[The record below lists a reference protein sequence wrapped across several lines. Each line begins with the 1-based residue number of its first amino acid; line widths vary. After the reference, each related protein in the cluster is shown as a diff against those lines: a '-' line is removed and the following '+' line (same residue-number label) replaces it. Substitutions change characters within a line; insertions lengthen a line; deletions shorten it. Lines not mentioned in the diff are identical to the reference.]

1 MGRNLIH
8 QQAVSVL
15 LALVMVLNIFQFAGV
30 TAFAQDNDSGNKDSE
45 MLLSTLQNSSRTVLY
60 LDDGVIEF
68 GSGRVKVNGTAVT
81 VNPAGY
87 IITQKD
93 SGAAPIT
100 NKNILVTGGT
110 QNITL
115 LNVNIDGSG
124 SDGVFAFSIAA
135 GAAVNL
141 TLEGKNTLK
150 SGAICAGFEV
160 PHGAALTVT
169 AESTG
174 SLNVY
179 GGKNGA
185 GIGGGSGGAGG
196 TISINGGTV
205 TAYGGKSSAGIGGGS
220 GEASGNITISGGSVK
235 TVDAN
240 GNFSVSGSITDG
252 KGHIEHCV
260 TLNTGFGANA
270 AVLCSVND
278 GKRFSC
284 KTDSDGRLYL
294 WMPEGRSNVK
304 IYYDSFRYTF
314 SVSSLTANI
323 SATLDDK
330 SKKVALN
337 IENDSISFSDGTVTQ
352 GIRAYMTDEAV
363 IFGTSGSNTVSV
375 SEGTHSI
382 TLDNLN
388 INVSACAF
396 SISSGAS
403 VTLLLENENT
413 LKSGYSYAGL
423 HVPDNALLIIAA
435 QSTGSL
441 NAIGGEGGAG
451 MGGNFEQREREYLE
465 NENHDKKSCSG
476 NITINGGT
484 VTASG
489 GSCQHSICGGAGIGG
504 AGSHCLEGSIG
515 GDGGNITISGGTV
528 TAIGGDGFKDEWYG
542 LGGGGAGIGGG
553 GAQGSEHSDYDYYW
567 GNNISGQSGN
577 ITISGGNVR
586 ATGGEIGG
594 AGIGSGGICGQY
606 GNAGDVDSIVIT
618 GTNTKVYAEGK
629 GEFVSDIGSGYRCR
643 GISSDGGGR
652 VDTIAIGEPNNA
664 KKPLPT
670 VCFAGTD
677 NGTSLF
683 GFELQ
688 FSNCVITGKA
698 TNLNG
703 TYDANGR
710 KISTGLSD
718 TKSTDSNHDI
728 NKSQTAL
735 PATVT
740 DKSSGMAAD
749 LSGAVMPLGVTS
761 VTLSTAQ
768 KSTSD
773 PADPQAV
780 NVCRLAVSD
789 TKLGVIGTPVL
800 YDLKLL
806 DQNGSVIFGFGGKVK
821 VQIPVPAGLRG
832 TPHIFRYEESTGIFT
847 DMNAVI
853 ENGFL
858 VFETDH
864 FSYYAVAGT
873 GDSIT
878 LDTTSYTMPVKG
890 QYQIGLKLTGTKA
903 ASVKFYSTNNN
914 VVTVVKLKN
923 GNYKVAGV
931 KTGTAYVMFD
941 IYDNKNMWLTHASV
955 KVTVQNGVKSNGN
968 SARQIGLF

>member
-1 MGRNLIH
+1 M
-8 QQAVSVL
+8 
-15 LALVMVLNIFQFAGV
+15 
-30 TAFAQDNDSGNKDSE
+30 TA
-45 MLLSTLQNSSRTVLY
+45 
-60 LDDGVIEF
+60 
-68 GSGRVKVNGTAVT
+68 
-81 VNPAGY
+81 
-87 IITQKD
+87 
-93 SGAAPIT
+93 
-100 NKNILVTGGT
+100 
-110 QNITL
+110 
-115 LNVNIDGSG
+115 
-124 SDGVFAFSIAA
+124 
-135 GAAVNL
+135 
-141 TLEGKNTLK
+141 
-150 SGAICAGFEV
+150 
-160 PHGAALTVT
+160 
-169 AESTG
+169 TG
-174 SLNVY
+174 SES
-179 GGKNGA
+179 GA
-185 GIGGGSGGAGG
+185 GIGGGNGGAG
-196 TISINGGTV
+196 
-205 TAYGGKSSAGIGGGS
+205 
-220 GEASGNITISGGSVK
+220 GNITISGGTVN

-294 WMPEGRSNVK
+294 WMPEGRSNAK
-304 IYYDSFRYTF
+304 IYYGSFRYTF
-314 SVSSLTANI
+314 SVSSLTANL
-323 SATLDDK
+323 SATLDSS

-375 SEGTHSI
+375 AEGTHSI

-403 VTLLLENENT
+403 VTLLLENKNT
-413 LKSGYSYAGL
+413 LKSGSTYAGL
-423 HVPDNALLIIAA
+423 HVPDNASLIIAA

-441 NAIGGEGGAG
+441 NATGGEGGAG
-451 MGGNFEQREREYLE
+451 IGGNFEWREREYTE

-484 VTASG
+484 VTATG
-489 GSCQHSICGGAGIGG
+489 GSSQRSICAGAGIGG
-504 AGSHCLEGSIG
+504 AGSYCLDGFIG
-515 GDGGNITISGGTV
+515 GDGGNTTISGGTV
-528 TAIGGDGFKDEWYG
+528 TAFGGDGYSNWVPYG
-542 LGGGGAGIGGG
+542 DGGGGGAGIGGG
-553 GAQGSEHSDYDYYW
+553 GAYGSEHHVSDYYW
-567 GNNISGQSGN
+567 GRNTSGQSGN
-577 ITISGGNVR
+577 ITISGGKVR

-594 AGIGSGGICGQY
+594 AGIGSGGIYGEY
-606 GNAGDVDSIVIT
+606 GNAGDVGPIVIT
-618 GTNTKVYAEGK
+618 GTNTEVSAEGK
-629 GEFVSDIGSGYRCR
+629 GEFVSDIGSGYRCS
-643 GISSDGGGR
+643 GDSGNGGGR
-652 VDTIAIGEPNNA
+652 VDTIAIGESNNA
-664 KKPLPT
+664 KEPLPT

-683 GFELQ
+683 RYKFQ
-688 FSNCVITGKA
+688 FRNCVITGTA
-698 TNLNG
+698 TDLNG
-703 TYDANGR
+703 IYDANG
-710 KISTGLSD
+710 KKCSTGLPE
-718 TKSTDSNHDI
+718 TKSTDSDHDT
-728 NKSQTAL
+728 NKSRTDL

-749 LSGAVMPLGVTS
+749 LSRAIMPSGVTS
-761 VTLSTAQ
+761 VTLGTAQ
-768 KSTSD
+768 KTTSD

-806 DQNGSVIFGFGGKVK
+806 DQNGSVISGFSGKVK

-832 TPHIFRYEESTGIFT
+832 TPHIFRYEESTGTFT

-914 VVTVVKLKN
+914 VATVVKLKN
-923 GNYKVAGV
+923 GNYKITGV

-941 IYDNKNMWLTHASV
+941 IYDNKNMRLTHASV
-955 KVTVQNGVKSNGN
+955 KVTVQNGVKPNGN